1 MSGCPQTFGL
11 VSCFHPPK
19 EAANQ
24 TIWLSDIFGFVSR
37 EGKKKKI
44 RGSVI
49 QSASDG
55 DTGDTEVCLCEDEAG
70 LVVNLENLLDGVDV
84 CCRPQIQAQVVLVCC
99 PHDLL
104 GG

>member
-1 MSGCPQTFGL
+1 MSRCPQTFGL
-11 VSCFHPPK
+11 VSCFHSAK

-44 RGSVI
+44 PPIRGSVI
-49 QSASDG
+49 QSASDR

-84 CCRPQIQAQVVLVCC
+84 CCRPQI
-99 PHDLL
+99 
-104 GG
+104 